1 MYMFDVGL
9 IDKPGT
15 ISMMCVPG
23 WELTVV
29 IGYDSRF
36 INSLQLLQPLPLPGT
51 KNNSYQQ
58 GVKILWITDKKLV
71 K

>member
-23 WELTVV
+23 WELTAV
-29 IGYDSRF
+29 IGYGNRF
-36 INSLQLLQPLPLPGT
+36 INLLQQHQLLHLPRT

-58 GVKILWITDKKLV
+58 GVKYCG
-71 K
+71 

>member
-23 WELTVV
+23 WELMVV
-29 IGYDSRF
+29 IGYGNRF
-36 INSLQLLQPLPLPGT
+36 INLLQQLQPLLLPGA

-58 GVKILWITDKKLV
+58 GVKILWITIRSPAK
-71 K
+71 